1 MRFARHYGPDDGSH
15 KKRAARRGGNFNNG
29 ANCSLASLNLNNA
42 PSNVNTNIGF
52 RGIPFADGMRDYGCG
67 KTSDQQYIIRN
78 TRRSMQRN
86 TKQAPGR

>member
-1 MRFARHYGPDDGSH
+1 MMEAV
-15 KKRAARRGGNFNNG
+15 KKRAAKRGGNFNNG
-29 ANCSLASLNLNNA
+29 ANCSLVALNLNNA
-42 PSNVNTNIGF
+42 PSNTNTNIGF

>member
-15 KKRAARRGGNFNNG
+15 KKRAALRGGGVG
-29 ANCSLASLNLNNA
+29 AGACWSLASLLRPCA
-42 PSNVNTNIGF
+42 PSCGAAGFGF

>member
-15 KKRAARRGGNFNNG
+15 KKRDARRGGWFDNG
-29 ANCSLASLNLNNA
+29 AYCSLVALILSYA
-42 PSNVNTNIGF
+42 PSNSNTLIGF

-78 TRRSMQRN
+78 TRRSM
-86 TKQAPGR
+86 